1 MHGKGGRGRCHG
13 RAVRLGGRS
22 SRFLEGRGNLH
33 LHSPTTHQN
42 YHPTIR
48 LPNRRPVNA
57 TLGYIHRSHGTRANR
72 GGGGGGGGRGRDGG
86 RNSSGRRGARNGGR
100 NQHVGGR
107 ARSNIHTPPAPTHQ
121 QQRVILTEEKILEY
135 GLEFAKF
142 TKIQIKKVIIET
154 NRKRFRNH

>member
-1 MHGKGGRGRCHG
+1 MHGRGGRGRCHG

-42 YHPTIR
+42 CG
-48 LPNRRPVNA
+48 A
-57 TLGYIHRSHGTRANR
+57 RANR
-72 GGGGGGGGRGRDGG
+72 GRGGGGRGRDGG
-86 RNSSGRRGARNGGR
+86 RNSGGRRGARNGGR

-142 TKIQIKKVIIET
+142 TKIQIKKIIIET
-154 NRKRFRNH
+154 NRKSFRNHYGVGAKAVAALVKDLPPSK